1 MKKESKMLKKGA
13 LEGVKVLDLSRL
25 LPGPF
30 CSMVLADHGAD
41 VISVED
47 KKFQADGLFFNNV
60 NRNKRHMSLDLKK
73 REGLEIFF
81 KLAESSD
88 VILEGFRPGVVKR
101 LGVDYESIK
110 KVNPKVIYCSI
121 TGYGQDGPM
130 SDMVGHDV
138 NYLSTAGV
146 LDLIGTPDT
155 PPSIPGAQFADI
167 AGGSMNAVIGILLA
181 LYSRKVTGQ
190 GQYIDISM
198 TDGMIPFT
206 TLPLYFKDLG
216 MNQKKSE
223 SMFSHRYAC
232 YNTYETKDGR
242 YLSIGAVEFR
252 FWKKLCDYLGVP
264 EYAKLQYDEERKD
277 EVIEKLRD
285 IFISKSIDE
294 WDLELK
300 DQEFCYAKVVDLDE
314 MMNSEVAV
322 KREMSVDLKLKDG
335 TVTKTIGIPV
345 KLSETPGSI
354 KTPPD
359 SFGESTEDI
368 LKELG
373 YSKEKLEEFSRN
385 GVF

>member
-1 MKKESKMLKKGA
+1 MLEKGS
-13 LEGVKVLDLSRL
+13 LEGVRVLDLSRL

-30 CSMVLADHGAD
+30 CSMILADHGAD

-47 KKFQADGLFFNNV
+47 KKFQSDGLFFNNV
-60 NRNKRHMSLDLKK
+60 NRNKRHMSLDLKTK
-73 REGLEIFF
+73 EGLEIFF
-81 KLAESSD
+81 KLAKSSD
-88 VILEGFRPGVVKR
+88 VILEGFRPGVVDR

-110 KVNPKVIYCSI
+110 KVNPEVIYCSI

-130 SDMVGHDV
+130 RDSVGHDV
-138 NYLSTAGV
+138 NYLSSAGV
-146 LDLIGTPDT
+146 LDLIGDSGKR
-155 PPSIPGAQFADI
+155 PSIPGAQFADI

-181 LYSRKVTGQ
+181 LYSRKITGN

-206 TLPLYFKDLG
+206 TLPLFFKDLG

-242 YLSIGAVEFR
+242 YLSIGAVEYR
-252 FWKKLCDYLGVP
+252 FWKKLCDYLEIP
-264 EYAKLQYDEERKD
+264 EYAELQYDEERKE
-277 EVIEKLRD
+277 EVIEKLRE
-285 IFISKSIDE
+285 IFLLKTIDE

-314 MMNSEVAV
+314 MMNSDIAI

-335 TVTKTIGIPV
+335 SVTKTIGIPI

-359 SFGESTEDI
+359 SFGESTKDI

-373 YSKEKLEEFSRN
+373 YSEEKVEEFSKN